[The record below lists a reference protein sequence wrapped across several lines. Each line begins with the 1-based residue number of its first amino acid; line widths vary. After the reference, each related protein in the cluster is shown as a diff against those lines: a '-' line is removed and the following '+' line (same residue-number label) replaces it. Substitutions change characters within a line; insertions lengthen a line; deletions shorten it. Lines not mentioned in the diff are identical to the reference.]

1 MALEMREECE
11 RCDTSLTLQA
21 DAVIC
26 SFECTFCPTCARAL
40 DDRCPNCA
48 GPLVRRPPRRTA
60 AVTPKA
66 LIRRLHELW
75 TSGELTALEEVYAT
89 DFVGHFPSSSH
100 LPERRG
106 IDGVRESI
114 RSIKAAFPDWREDI
128 EDILAEGSRVVTRY
142 TSRGTHRGVFRGI
155 AATGRAVTVPE
166 ISIYRLT
173 EGRVAE
179 QWCLVDEL
187 GRLQQL
193 GASPPTNG

>member
-1 MALEMREECE
+1 
-11 RCDTSLTLQA
+11 
-21 DAVIC
+21 VIC
-26 SFECTFCPTCARAL
+26 SFECTFCPTCARTL
-40 DDRCPNCA
+40 EDRCPNCA
-48 GPLVRRPPRRTA
+48 GALVRRPPRRTA

-75 TSGELTALEEVYAT
+75 TSGELSGLEEVYAT
-89 DFVGHFPSSSH
+89 DFVGHFP
-100 LPERRG
+100 
-106 IDGVRESI
+106 DV
-114 RSIKAAFPDWREDI
+114 
-128 EDILAEGSRVVTRY
+128 EDILAEGNRLVTRY

-166 ISIYRLT
+166 IAIYRLT

-193 GASPPTNG
+193 GAPSPTEG